1 MSLSHNL
8 FNLLSTLVTLYSI
21 ACFIRVII
29 TWFPN
34 AQYSAFGRF
43 LSAVCD
49 PYLNIF
55 RGIKFLRTSTLDF
68 TPILS
73 LGILA
78 GVSGILANLAR
89 YGKFS
94 LGAII
99 ASVIEMIGGAAT
111 SIIGLIIIMA
121 LIRLVAILVSPSS
134 RFELWSAL
142 DRILYP
148 ILTPVAAL
156 FSNAARFVWRT
167 SLIIGTLFF
176 IVLNVLI
183 NIVTG
188 LLAGIFRGL
197 PF

>member
-1 MSLSHNL
+1 MSSL
-8 FNLLSTLVTLYSI
+8 FSLFSTLVTLYST

-34 AQYSAFGRF
+34 AQYSPFGRF
-43 LSAVCD
+43 LSMLCD
-49 PYLNIF
+49 PYMNIF

-68 TPILS
+68 SPVVS
-73 LGILA
+73 LGVLVGI
-78 GVSGILANLAR
+78 SGIFTNLAR

-94 LGAII
+94 VGAII
-99 ASVIEMIGGAAT
+99 ASVIEMVGGVAT
-111 SIIGLIIIMA
+111 SIGGIIIIMT
-121 LIRLVAILVSPSS
+121 LIRLVAILIAPSS
-134 RFELWSAL
+134 KYELWNAL

-156 FSNAARFVWRT
+156 FSASARFVWRT
-167 SLIIGTLFF
+167 SLVIGGLFF
-176 IVLNVLI
+176 IALNILI

-188 LLAGIFRGL
+188 LLAGVFRSL